1 MANLSQTET
10 GALLPWLPHVIKK
23 VQSLRFGSV
32 QIKIHDG
39 QVVVVESLEQ
49 KRFHPISKDSEGKPE
64 LRSQSTASTKQ

>member
-1 MANLSQTET
+1 MSQLSLTEAAT
-10 GALLPWLPHVIKK
+10 IPPRLPHVIKK

-49 KRFHPISKDSEGKPE
+49 KRFYPISKDSERKPE
-64 LRSQSTASTKQ
+64 PKS